1 MNDLL
6 KINRL
11 AATVFL
17 LSAAIIMFAYFH
29 AARAADDQCNIIYP
43 QTGQCMLKED
53 CQNKAAQNFKE
64 VPGLCNIDIVLDN
77 VCCVSESEKA
87 NITNNPNPAALNKDA
102 ACNDYPGSCITVA
115 ECTAKGTDKYQMEQ
129 NLCSDKDKICCV
141 KAADYSKSTEAR
153 KKAEEK
159 AAVGGKTAEELQAAA
174 ASEFSKLGGISGNTA
189 GAAALIGRIIQLL
202 TAFMG
207 SIALVLYIYA
217 GIVWMTAAGD
227 KQKVGKAKEIIVW
240 TTFGVVVML
249 GSYILTSFI
258 FKMF

>member
-1 MNDLL
+1 MNSLL
-6 KINRL
+6 KINRSAL
-11 AATVFL
+11 IIFL
-17 LSAAIIMFAYFH
+17 LLVTIVVFAYFSS
-29 AARAADDQCNIIYP
+29 ARAADDQCNIIYP
-43 QTGQCMLKED
+43 QTGGCIHQDQCDAKSNYKVVL
-53 CQNKAAQNFKE
+53 
-64 VPGLCNIDIVLDN
+64 GLCDIVLDPNN
-77 VCCVSESEKA
+77 VCCVGQSEQADISQ
-87 NITNNPNPAALNKDA
+87 TTGSLNKDS
-102 ACNDYPGSCITVA
+102 ACTSYPGSCITAA
-115 ECTAKGTDKYQMEQ
+115 ECNEKNVGGTDTYEQEQ
-129 NLCSDKDKICCV
+129 NLCSDKDKVCCV
-141 KAADYSKSTEAR
+141 KKADYAKSTEAR

-159 AAVGGKTAEELQAAA
+159 AVVGGKTAEELQAAA

-217 GIVWMTAAGD
+217 GIVWMTASGD
-227 KQKVGKAKEIIVW
+227 KQKVGKAKEIMVW